1 MKLFS
6 EKVELISAILAFL
19 GFTLIGLT
27 TKLTIIGILLFV
39 PITFVQLHTHMV
51 KNNLKYFNY
60 PDSLKIFKALFKG
73 EII

>member
-6 EKVELISAILAFL
+6 EKIEIASGILAFL

-27 TKLTIIGILLFV
+27 TKLTIVGMLLFI
-39 PITFVQLHTHMV
+39 PITFVQMHNYMV
-51 KNNLKYFNY
+51 KNNLKYFNFR
-60 PDSLKIFKALFKG
+60 DQLKISKALIKG